1 VYNAALRSWVLLV
14 MMDKKNAL
22 AFDDIKVHVRFKL
35 FASCTW
41 FVFHGPDCRIVGW
54 GEWLPSQFAD
64 GASIACLPK
73 LLNRAMQLPSI

>member
-1 VYNAALRSWVLLV
+1 M

-41 FVFHGPDCRIVGW
+41 FVFHGPDCRIVC
-54 GEWLPSQFAD
+54 
-64 GASIACLPK
+64 IAGSGSSPVT
-73 LLNRAMQLPSI
+73 RAVTGR